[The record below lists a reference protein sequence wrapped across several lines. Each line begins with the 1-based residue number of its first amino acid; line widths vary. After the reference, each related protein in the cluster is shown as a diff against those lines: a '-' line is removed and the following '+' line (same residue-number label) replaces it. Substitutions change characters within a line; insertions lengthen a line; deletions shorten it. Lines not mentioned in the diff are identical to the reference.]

1 MTPTAESS
9 LPLSNLKVLAPG
21 VLLCG
26 AITLAAAGLQ
36 ALELRLFGRVWLDA
50 LVLAILIGTAIRT
63 IWSPGAPWAIGIS
76 FSARTLLEVAVV
88 LLGATISA
96 GALLAVGPAL
106 LIGTALVVTVALFS
120 GYGLGRLLGLP
131 HRMAVLVAC
140 GNAICGNSAIA
151 AAAPVIGAEPDEV
164 AASIGFTAV
173 LGVGVVLALPLLS
186 VLLALNPTAFG
197 VFAGLTVY
205 AVPQVLAATAPISTL
220 SAQTGTLVKL
230 VRVLL
235 LGPVVIGLAVLTRSS
250 VRIEPGQAVAPD
262 KVWHGLHR
270 HMPWFIFGFVALLTA
285 RSLGLIPAILL
296 PAISSVATWMTIIA
310 MAALGLGVDVRSVAR
325 SGVRVIATVTASL
338 IVLGALALGL
348 ITILRPGM

>member
-1 MTPTAESS
+1 MTLNAES
-9 LPLSNLKVLAPG
+9 PVTTPGLKDLAPG

-26 AITLAAAGLQ
+26 VITLAAAGLQ
-36 ALELRLFGRVWLDA
+36 ALELQLFGRAWLDA

-63 IWSPGAPWAIGIS
+63 VWSPGAPWAAGIS

-96 GALLAVGPAL
+96 SAVLAVGPAL
-106 LIGTALVVTVALFS
+106 LVGIVLVVAVALIA

-151 AAAPVIGAEPDEV
+151 AAAPVIGADPDEV

-173 LGVGVVLALPLLS
+173 LGVVVVLALPLLS
-186 VLLALNPTAFG
+186 VLLGLNPTSFG

-235 LGPVVIGLAVLTRSS
+235 LGPVVVALAVMTRRRDRTDSAK
-250 VRIEPGQAVAPD
+250 PVARD

-270 HMPWFIFGFVALLTA
+270 LMPWFIVGFVALLCA
-285 RSLGLIPAILL
+285 RSLGVIPTFLL
-296 PAISSVATWMTIIA
+296 PAISTVATWMTIVA

-325 SGVRVIATVTASL
+325 SGARVVATVTVSL
-338 IVLGALALGL
+338 ILLGALAFSL
-348 ITILRPGM
+348 ISVLHPGP